1 MRDDISDTS
10 EAGWQWD
17 HSYARLPAMFHERAV
32 PQPVAQAD
40 VRVLNGKL
48 ARALGLN
55 ADVLGRFDRAGVF
68 AGNLIPDGA
77 EPIAQAYAG
86 HQYGH
91 FTGLG
96 DGRAILLGEHQSPDG
111 MRWDIQLKGAGR
123 TRFSR
128 GGDGRAALGPMLR
141 EYLISEAM
149 AALGIPTTRALAVAS
164 TGEEVMRDRPLPG
177 AVLTRVA
184 ASHIRIGTFQWAAAH
199 EDTRA
204 LQKLLEHTAARH
216 FPELGSA
223 DARGFFTAAAE
234 RQIALVVE
242 WMRVG
247 FVHGV
252 MNTDNVALSG
262 ETIDYGPCAFMD
274 AYDPGTVFSS
284 IDRGGRYA
292 YGNQPSITRWN
303 LARLAEALLPLFDAD
318 RARAADFANEVLGR
332 FEVMFQQRWLAMMK
346 TKTGLHTDEAEDTA
360 LIQDLL
366 DRMHAA
372 GADFTNT
379 FRALSRDD
387 AMDEPPFDAESLC
400 EWHARWRQRLG
411 RQPQSRN
418 EVMRT
423 MRAANPAVIPRNHRV
438 EAALAAATA
447 GDLAAFDM
455 LLEVVSSP
463 YEEPGDAGFT
473 QPPPAGSAKCVTY
486 CGT

>member
-1 MRDDISDTS
+1 MEHDLSQSD
-10 EAGWQWD
+10 EVGWNWD
-17 HSYARLPAMFHERAV
+17 HSYVRLPSLFHESTYPQAV
-32 PQPVAQAD
+32 AAPELV
-40 VRVLNGKL
+40 VMNRKL
-48 ARALGLN
+48 AESLGLDAGALG
-55 ADVLGRFDRAGVF
+55 DAGVF
-68 AGNLIPDGA
+68 AGSRIPVGA

-91 FTGLG
+91 FTALG
-96 DGRAILLGEHQSPDG
+96 DGRAILLGEHLSPDG
-111 MRWDIQLKGAGR
+111 RRWDIQLKGSGR

-149 AALGIPTTRALAVAS
+149 AALGIPTTRALAVAA
-164 TGEEVMRDRPLPG
+164 TGEEVMRDRALPG

-184 ASHIRIGTFQWAAAH
+184 ASHIRVGTFQWAAAH
-199 EDTRA
+199 EDAKA
-204 LQKLLEHTAARH
+204 LQALMAHTAARH
-216 FPELGSA
+216 FPELEYG
-223 DARGFFTAAAE
+223 DARGFFSAAAE
-234 RQIALVVE
+234 RQVALVVE

-274 AYDPGTVFSS
+274 AYDPDTVFSS

-292 YGNQPSITRWN
+292 YANQPSITRWN
-303 LARLAEALLPLFDAD
+303 LARLAETLLPLFDGD
-318 RARAADFANEVLGR
+318 RGRAVDFANEELGR
-332 FEVMFQQRWLAMMK
+332 FESMFQQRWLAMMK
-346 TKTGLHTDEAEDTA
+346 AKTGLHWDEGGDAA

-379 FRALSRDD
+379 FRALSRDG
-387 AMDEPPFDAESLC
+387 AIDEPPFDAEPLR
-400 EWHARWRQRLG
+400 EWHARWRERLG
-411 RQPQSRN
+411 RQPQSHD
-418 EVMRT
+418 EVART

-447 GDLAAFDM
+447 GDLAEFDM

-463 YEEPGDAGFT
+463 YQEPGVAGFT
-473 QPPPAGSAKCVTY
+473 QPPPTGSAKCVTY